1 MYVKIIF
8 KKMKKIFI
16 AFLGL
21 FTMTIAAQAQKKTSG
36 AIQFETTLDPAATM
50 SASGIPMSEEMRARM
65 PKSIKANFEL
75 LFTATNASY
84 MPVVENEDSNGGGG
98 GGMGRMMMRFA
109 GGAGGAREYYYSFAD
124 QKLVEVF
131 DVSDTTYVMQG
142 KLAVANPPQMP
153 NFGGQRQG
161 GNNASGATQTQ
172 SAVQFLPG
180 PPTLEVV
187 KTEETKK
194 ILGFNC
200 KKAIVKSIRK
210 ATVLGMEKD
219 VIDETAIWY
228 TSDLGFNFS
237 PNPNMWTEG
246 TVLALENKGT
256 STVATSI
263 EYRGVSSKDVTA
275 PKKALPITQ
284 EEYVKKMENMA
295 NRMRGQGNRQG
306 GGMGQARSI
315 IIN

>member
-1 MYVKIIF
+1 
-8 KKMKKIFI
+8 MKKLFI
-16 AFLGL
+16 AIFGL

-36 AIQFETTLDPAATM
+36 AIQYETTLDPAAAM
-50 SASGIPMSEEMRARM
+50 SASGIPINEEMRARM

-84 MPVVENEDSNGGGG
+84 MPVVENEDSNSGGGG

-153 NFGGQRQG
+153 NMGGGQRQG
-161 GNNASGATQTQ
+161 GNNANAAAPAQ
-172 SAVQFLPG
+172 SAVQFAPG

-200 KKAIVKSIRK
+200 KKTIVKSIRK

-219 VIDETAIWY
+219 VIDETAIWH
-228 TSDLGFNFS
+228 TNELGFNFS

-256 STVATSI
+256 SVTATGI

-284 EEYVKKMENMA
+284 EEYAKKMENMA
-295 NRMRGQGNRQG
+295 NRMRNMGNNRG
-306 GGMGQARSI
+306 GNSGQARSV

>member
-1 MYVKIIF
+1 
-8 KKMKKIFI
+8 MKKLFI

-21 FTMTIAAQAQKKTSG
+21 FTMSIAVQAQKKTSG
-36 AIQFETTLDPAATM
+36 AIQYETTLDPAATM
-50 SASGIPMSEEMRARM
+50 AASGIQMSDEMKARM

-84 MPVVENEDSNGGGG
+84 MPVIENEDSNGGGG

-142 KLAVANPPQMP
+142 KLAVANPPQMA
-153 NFGGQRQG
+153 NMGGQRQG
-161 GNNASGATQTQ
+161 ANTANAAAPAAQN
-172 SAVQFLPG
+172 AVVFLPG

-187 KTEETKK
+187 KTDETKK
-194 ILGFNC
+194 ILGFTC
-200 KKAIVKSIRK
+200 KKTIVKSIRK

-219 VIDETAIWY
+219 VTDETAIWH

-256 STVATSI
+256 SVTATSI

-275 PKKALPITQ
+275 PKKAIPITQ
-284 EEYVKKMENMA
+284 EEYQKKMENMA
-295 NRMRGQGNRQG
+295 NRMRGQGGNRQ

>member
-1 MYVKIIF
+1 
-8 KKMKKIFI
+8 MKKLFI

-21 FTMTIAAQAQKKTSG
+21 FTLTIAAQAQKKTSG
-36 AIQFETTLDPAATM
+36 AIQFETTMDPAASM
-50 SASGIPMSEEMRARM
+50 SASGIPISEEMKARM

-84 MPVVENEDSNGGGG
+84 MPVVETEDSNGGGG
-98 GGMGRMMMRFA
+98 GAGGFGRMMMRF
-109 GGAGGAREYYYSFAD
+109 GGGGGVGREYYYTFAD

-131 DVSDTTYVMQG
+131 DISDTTYVMQG
-142 KLAVANPPQMP
+142 KLAVATPPQLP
-153 NFGGQRQG
+153 NMGGGQRQG
-161 GNNASGATQTQ
+161 GNNANAPAPAQ

-180 PPTLEVV
+180 PPTLEVA
-187 KTEETKK
+187 KTDEIKK

-200 KKAIVKSIRK
+200 KKVIVKSIRK

-219 VIDETAIWY
+219 VIDETAVWY
-228 TSDLGFNFS
+228 TTDLGFNFS

-246 TVLALENKGT
+246 TVLALENKGANT
-256 STVATSI
+256 IATSI

-275 PKKALPITQ
+275 PKKALPLTQ
-284 EEYVKKMENMA
+284 EEYQKKMENMA
-295 NRMRGQGNRQG
+295 NRLRGMGNNRG
-306 GGMGQARSI
+306 GNMGQARTM

>member
-1 MYVKIIF
+1 
-8 KKMKKIFI
+8 MKKLFI
-16 AFLGL
+16 AVLGL
-21 FTMTIAAQAQKKTSG
+21 VTMTVAAQAQKKTSG
-36 AIQFETTLDPAATM
+36 AIQFETTMDPAATM
-50 SASGIPMSEEMRARM
+50 AANGMPISEEMRARM
-65 PKSIKANFEL
+65 PKSVKANFEL

-98 GGMGRMMMRFA
+98 GGMGRMMMRFG
-109 GGAGGAREYYYSFAD
+109 GGAAGAREYYYSFAD
-124 QKLVEVF
+124 QKLSEVF
-131 DVSDTTYVMQG
+131 DVSDTSYVMQG

-161 GNNASGATQTQ
+161 GNNGNANAAAPAQ
-172 SAVQFLPG
+172 SAVQFAPG

-187 KTEETKK
+187 KTDETKK

-219 VIDETAIWY
+219 VTDETAVWY
-228 TSDLGFNFS
+228 TNDLGFNFS
-237 PNPNMWTEG
+237 PNPNMWVDG

-263 EYRGVSSKDVTA
+263 EYRGVSAKDVTA